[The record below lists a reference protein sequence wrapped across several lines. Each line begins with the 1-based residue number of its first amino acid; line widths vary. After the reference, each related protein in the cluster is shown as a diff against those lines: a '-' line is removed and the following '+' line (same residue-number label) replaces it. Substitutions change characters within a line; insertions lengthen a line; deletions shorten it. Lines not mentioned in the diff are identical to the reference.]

1 MNLLLLAGIVGIAWQ
16 ARVHWISAR
25 DARVSALDVKVN
37 PRPVP
42 PPVQEPK
49 PEAPLAAKY
58 VDVATKDLFSKDRNP
73 NVVVEAP
80 KVEKPREMP
89 PLPVVYGVLGLPS
102 GTRALMAEKAGAPS
116 MPVRKG
122 DMIGEF
128 KVVSLDPQTVVFNWD
143 GKDISKRIEDLI
155 DRSAPSGPVAQ
166 NAAPAAPGPV
176 NNPPP
181 NNAPP
186 SNAPVN
192 NQPAGGPPAP
202 LAGVEVGVA
211 GHSER
216 ACSPGDQSPAGL
228 VVDGYRKTLTAS
240 PFGPICRWVPAQ

>member
-1 MNLLLLAGIVGIAWQ
+1 MNLLLLAGIGVISWQ

-25 DARVSALDVKVN
+25 DARVSALDVKV
-37 PRPVP
+37 PLIVP
-42 PPVQEPK
+42 PPPIPEPK
-49 PEAPLAAKY
+49 PDAPQAAKY

-102 GTRALMAEKAGAPS
+102 GTRALMAEKKGAPG

-128 KVVSLDPQTVVFNWD
+128 KIASLDPQTVVFNWD
-143 GKDISKRIEDLI
+143 GKDISRRIEDLI
-155 DRSAPSGPVAQ
+155 DRSTPTSPVAQ
-166 NAAPAAPGPV
+166 NAAPAPQGYVPGPA

-181 NNAPP
+181 A
-186 SNAPVN
+186 
-192 NQPAGGPPAP
+192 NQPANNTPPSAAPPTP
-202 LAGVEVGVA
+202 LAGAEVGVA
-211 GHSER
+211 GRSER
-216 ACSPGDQSPAGL
+216 TCSPGDQSPAGM
-228 VVDGYRKTLTAS
+228 VVDGYRKTMTAS